1 MIRSIHKLL
10 VARNEKDYR
19 ALAGFFDALGLARG
33 ESWDGHRSRGV
44 KFDAREA
51 GIEIGAGK
59 GFPDTDL
66 VIESDS
72 ADVLY
77 ELARKKKLTILQD
90 IADTDWGARIFTLEL
105 PNKMGRLAVF
115 SYQRDWR
122 PAPRKL
128 EGELDAGGR
137 RFGIVV
143 ARFNAFITERLLA
156 GALDALRRAGAD
168 DNDIAI
174 ARVPGSFEIP
184 AAARAMAESGRFDA
198 VICLGCLIRGDTAH
212 YEVIANECAR
222 GIGQSA
228 QETGVPHAFGV
239 LTTENLE
246 QAIDRAGLK
255 AGNKGFEAGLAAIE
269 MASLR
274 KAMGNRQSAVRKE
287 KARGAIGA
295 RKVASAATARKKATA
310 GLITPG
316 RKKR

>member
-1 MIRSIHKLL
+1 MIRSIHKLI
-10 VARNEKDYR
+10 VARTEKDYR
-19 ALAGFFDALGLARG
+19 ALADFFDALGLARG
-33 ESWDGHRSRGV
+33 ESWDGHRSQGV

-51 GIEIGAGK
+51 GIELGTGQ
-59 GFPDTDL
+59 GFPEAGL
-66 VIESDS
+66 VIETDS

-77 ELARKKKLTILQD
+77 ELARRKKLKIASE
-90 IADTDWGARIFTLEL
+90 IADTDWGARLFTLEL
-105 PNKMGRLAVF
+105 PAKLGRLAVF
-115 SYQRDWR
+115 SYKQDWR

-128 EGELDAGGR
+128 EGELDAAGR

-156 GALDALRRAGAD
+156 GALDALHRAGAD
-168 DNDIAI
+168 DTDIAI

-184 AAARAMAESGRFDA
+184 SAARAMADSGRFDA
-198 VICLGCLIRGDTAH
+198 ILCLGCLIRGDTAH

-239 LTTENLE
+239 LTTESLE

-269 MASLR
+269 MANLK
-274 KAMGNRQSAVRKE
+274 KAISHQPSAIGKKTSALAKAAGGA
-287 KARGAIGA
+287 KARK
-295 RKVASAATARKKATA
+295 RATA